1 MSILE
6 YSILGNKEILVRV
19 DLISWEML
27 KSFPHSFQENR
38 ELDPSTNIYFI
49 LFLSGKHPV
58 LHNVY
63 MACGFSGHGIQQVR
77 LFDRVHFKNKVPT

>member
-1 MSILE
+1 MKTDIPQIFLVDRGE
-6 YSILGNKEILVRV
+6 FRIYSILGNKDILDRV

-58 LHNVY
+58 LHNVF
-63 MACGFSGHGIQQVR
+63 MACGFSGHGIQQV
-77 LFDRVHFKNKVPT
+77 